1 MFLFYFLFFIFFW
14 GGGYIVKSKYSKV
27 PSLEK
32 SELQKIGLGTFYLQ
46 NSTLTF

>member
-1 MFLFYFLFFIFFW
+1 MFLFYFILFFFG
-14 GGGYIVKSKYSKV
+14 GGGYIVKSKYTKV
-27 PSLEK
+27 PFLEK